1 MRDRKIQALLLHATH
16 ADHAANLICLL
27 LLSYCVVGESIDSA
41 GYATMQTLATSK
53 TIIRGLVVLFMLAAA
68 AGYSSAQSTDIAWP
82 SPVRSNDVRGIIPAR
97 DLGDPRVTD
106 HFYAF
111 IANPGDLLITVDSRN
126 LNGDIDVFPSSSLR
140 PLLKFTVYA
149 GSSSPITKGLYLRRQ
164 ESLIL
169 RVEGRTPDD
178 DDAVYRLHFG
188 GAFEPITS
196 GPLAEHED
204 ALEPATTAATSNKG
218 DRRVS
223 SVGARINEPPKEV
236 AETPTETPSPIT
248 SSEPEPKPAAAKPAT
263 RNTRTRGTVARRTRP
278 ARTPPKPKPADAE
291 KPDETVAKGETG
303 EKPTTESSATETP
316 TTAPARPA
324 RRSMTARA
332 TKPPAPQ
339 ESEDTGPRLVIESSD
354 GTLVDRSMGGVRRVT
369 VENGQVVVIG
379 RDGKIQRIPLASVV
393 RMTIAP

>member
-1 MRDRKIQALLLHATH
+1 MQTSATFKTIARGICAVFLLTAW
-16 ADHAANLICLL
+16 
-27 LLSYCVVGESIDSA
+27 A
-41 GYATMQTLATSK
+41 GYT
-53 TIIRGLVVLFMLAAA
+53 RG
-68 AGYSSAQSTDIAWP
+68 QSTDIAWP
-82 SPVRSNDVRGIIPAR
+82 SPIRANEVRASIPAR

-111 IANPGDLLITVDSRN
+111 IGNPGDLLITVDSRN
-126 LNGDIDVFPSSSLR
+126 LNGDIDVFTSSNLR

-149 GSSSPITKGLYLRRQ
+149 GSSSAITKGLYLRRQ

-169 RVEGRTPDD
+169 RVEGRTPND

-204 ALEPATTAATSNKG
+204 ALEPATSAATSNKG

-223 SVGARINEPPKEV
+223 SVGARID
-236 AETPTETPSPIT
+236 ETPTEVAEAPKAEPSPIT
-248 SSEPEPKPAAAKPAT
+248 SEPEPKVTVPKRTA
-263 RNTRTRGTVARRTRP
+263 RNTRAGRPVPARTRP
-278 ARTPPKPKPADAE
+278 TRPPKSADAP
-291 KPDETVAKGETG
+291 KTDKTIAKGEAG
-303 EKPTTESSATETP
+303 EKPTTESAETESP
-316 TTAPARPA
+316 TARERPA
-324 RRSMTARA
+324 RRSKGARA

-339 ESEDTGPRLVIESSD
+339 EPDDSGPRLVIETND

-379 RDGKIQRIPLASVV
+379 KDGKIQRIPLSSVV

>member
-1 MRDRKIQALLLHATH
+1 MQNFATSTVTRSIWMLFLLTAW
-16 ADHAANLICLL
+16 
-27 LLSYCVVGESIDSA
+27 A
-41 GYATMQTLATSK
+41 GYAK
-53 TIIRGLVVLFMLAAA
+53 
-68 AGYSSAQSTDIAWP
+68 AQSSDIAWP
-82 SPVRSNDVRGIIPAR
+82 SPVRSNEVRGTIPAR

-126 LNGDIDVFPSSSLR
+126 LNGDIDVFTSSSLR

-204 ALEPATTAATSNKG
+204 ALEAATSAATSNTG

-223 SVGARINEPPKEV
+223 SVGARIDEPPTEV
-236 AETPTETPSPIT
+236 AETPTETPTPIT
-248 SSEPEPKPAAAKPAT
+248 SSEPESKAAAAKPAP
-263 RNTRTRGTVARRTRP
+263 RNSRPRGTVARRTRP
-278 ARTPPKPKPADAE
+278 ARTPKPKPADA
-291 KPDETVAKGETG
+291 PNTDETVAKGETG
-303 EKPTTESSATETP
+303 ETPTAESSETKP
-316 TTAPARPA
+316 PTAPARPA
-324 RRSMTARA
+324 RRSRSSRA
-332 TKPPAPQ
+332 AKPPAPQ
-339 ESEDTGPRLVIESSD
+339 QTDDSGPRLVIETSD
-354 GTLVDRSMGGVRRVT
+354 GMLVDRSMGGVRRVT

-379 RDGKIQRIPLASVV
+379 KDGKIQRIPLASVV